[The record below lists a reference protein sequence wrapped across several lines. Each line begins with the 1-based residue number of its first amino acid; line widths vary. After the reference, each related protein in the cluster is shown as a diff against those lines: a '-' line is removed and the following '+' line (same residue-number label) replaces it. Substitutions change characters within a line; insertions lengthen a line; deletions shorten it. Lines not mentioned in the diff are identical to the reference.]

1 MKIDV
6 IITTHN
12 ERAYMANT
20 DIMIDLETLATTP
33 DATILTIGAV
43 KFDPFGSEIKE
54 PKMDSF
60 YVKVDLD
67 SCDRIGLTTNDDT
80 IAWWANQSKEA
91 QEAAF
96 DPDGRID
103 IEEAFA
109 QLYKFCWG
117 AKRVWANG
125 SCFDIIICEH
135 VFRKIGRAIP
145 WSFWEVRDVRTAFD
159 LGINPQRPPVTAHH
173 ALEDAWN
180 QAVGIQNV
188 YNTLRT
194 STTSAGNYITPFARE
209 R

>member
-1 MKIDV
+1 MLS
-6 IITTHN
+6 
-12 ERAYMANT
+12 
-20 DIMIDLETLATTP
+20 DIMIDLETLNTTP

-43 KFDPFGSEIKE
+43 KFDPFGRELQE
-54 PKMDSF
+54 PKMESF
-60 YVKVDLD
+60 YCKVDVD
-67 SCDRIGLTTNDDT
+67 SCDRIGLTTSDDT
-80 IAWWANQSKEA
+80 IAWWAQQSKEA

-96 DPDGRID
+96 DSEGRID

-109 QLYKFCWG
+109 RLYKFCWG
-117 AKRVWANG
+117 AKRVWSNG

-135 VFRKIGRAIP
+135 VFRKINRAVP
-145 WSFWEVRDVRTAFD
+145 WKFWEVRDVRTAFD

-194 STTSAGNYITPFARE
+194 STTYEGKMLQPFINQR
-209 R
+209 

>member
-1 MKIDV
+1 
-6 IITTHN
+6 
-12 ERAYMANT
+12 MAKT
-20 DIMIDLETLATTP
+20 DIMIDLETLNTTP
-33 DATILTIGAV
+33 DSAILTIGAV
-43 KFDPFGSEIKE
+43 KFDPFGSELKE
-54 PKMDSF
+54 PDMDSF

-96 DPDGRID
+96 DPEGRID
-103 IEEAFA
+103 IEDAFA

-135 VFRKIGRAIP
+135 VYRKVGRAIP
-145 WSFWEVRDVRTAFD
+145 WKFWEVRDVRTAFD
-159 LGINPQRPPVTAHH
+159 LGINPHRPPVTAHH

-194 STTSAGNYITPFARE
+194 STTSGGTYIAPFANQR
-209 R
+209 

>member
-1 MKIDV
+1 
-6 IITTHN
+6 
-12 ERAYMANT
+12 MANT
-20 DIMIDLETLATTP
+20 DIMIDLETLNTTP
-33 DATILTIGAV
+33 DSTILTIGAV

-91 QEAAF
+91 QAAAF
-96 DPDGRID
+96 DPDGRIP
-103 IEEAFA
+103 IEDAFA

-135 VFRKIGRAIP
+135 VFRKIGKAIP

-194 STTSAGNYITPFARE
+194 STTSQGNYISPFSKE

>member
-1 MKIDV
+1 
-6 IITTHN
+6 
-12 ERAYMANT
+12 MANT
-20 DIMIDLETLATTP
+20 DIMIDLETLNTTP
-33 DATILTIGAV
+33 DASILTIGAV
-43 KFDPFGSEIKE
+43 KFDPFGREVSD

-60 YVKVDLD
+60 YCKVDLD

-96 DPDGRID
+96 DPTDRID

-109 QLYKFCWG
+109 RLYKFCWG

-135 VFRKIGRAIP
+135 VYRKISRAIP
-145 WSFWEVRDVRTAFD
+145 WKFWEVRDVRTAFD
-159 LGINPQRPPVTAHH
+159 LGIDPKRPPVTAHH

-194 STTSAGNYITPFARE
+194 STTTEGKYISPFANQR
-209 R
+209 

>member
-1 MKIDV
+1 M
-6 IITTHN
+6 
-12 ERAYMANT
+12 NT
-20 DIMIDLETLATTP
+20 DIMIDLETLNTTP
-33 DATILTIGAV
+33 DSTILTIGAV

-60 YVKVDLD
+60 YAKVDLD
-67 SCDRIGLTTNDDT
+67 SCDRIGLTTSDDT

-96 DPDGRID
+96 DTEGRVD
-103 IEEAFA
+103 IEEVFA
-109 QLYKFCWG
+109 RLYKFCWG
-117 AKRVWANG
+117 AKRVWSNG
-125 SCFDIIICEH
+125 ATFDIIICEH
-135 VFRKIGRAIP
+135 VFRKINRACP
-145 WSFWEVRDVRTAFD
+145 WKFWEIRDVRTAFD

-194 STTSAGNYITPFARE
+194 STTSEGKYIAPFANQR
-209 R
+209 

>member
-1 MKIDV
+1 
-6 IITTHN
+6 
-12 ERAYMANT
+12 MART
-20 DIMIDLETLATTP
+20 DIMIDLETLNTTP
-33 DATILTIGAV
+33 DSTILTIGAV
-43 KFDPFGSEIKE
+43 RFDPFGSELKE
-54 PKMDSF
+54 PDMDSF

-96 DPDGRID
+96 DPEGRID
-103 IEEAFA
+103 IEDAFA

-135 VFRKIGRAIP
+135 VYRKVGRAIP
-145 WSFWEVRDVRTAFD
+145 WKFWEVRDVRTAFD
-159 LGINPQRPPVTAHH
+159 LGINPHRPPVTAHH

-194 STTSAGNYITPFARE
+194 STTSGGTYIAPFANQR
-209 R
+209 

>member
-1 MKIDV
+1 
-6 IITTHN
+6 
-12 ERAYMANT
+12 MAKT
-20 DIMIDLETLATTP
+20 DIMIDLETLNTTP
-33 DATILTIGAV
+33 DSTILTIGAV
-43 KFDPFGSEIKE
+43 RFDPFGSELKE
-54 PKMDSF
+54 PDMDSF

-96 DPDGRID
+96 DPEGRID
-103 IEEAFA
+103 IEDAFA

-135 VFRKIGRAIP
+135 VYRKVGRAIP
-145 WSFWEVRDVRTAFD
+145 WKFWEVRDVRTAFD
-159 LGINPQRPPVTAHH
+159 LGINPHRPPVTAHH

-194 STTSAGNYITPFARE
+194 STTSGGTYIAPFANQR
-209 R
+209 

>member
-1 MKIDV
+1 
-6 IITTHN
+6 
-12 ERAYMANT
+12 MANT
-20 DIMIDLETLATTP
+20 DVMIDLETLNTTP

-43 KFDPFGSEIKE
+43 KFDPFGRELQE

-60 YVKVDLD
+60 YCKVDID
-67 SCDRIGLTTNDDT
+67 SCDRIGLTTSDDT

-91 QEAAF
+91 QAAAF
-96 DPDGRID
+96 DPEGRID
-103 IEEAFA
+103 IVDAFA

-117 AKRVWANG
+117 AKRVWSNG

-135 VFRKIGRAIP
+135 VFRKINKAVP
-145 WSFWEVRDVRTAFD
+145 WKFWEVRDVRTAFD

-194 STTSAGNYITPFARE
+194 STTYTGEMLSPFANQR
-209 R
+209 